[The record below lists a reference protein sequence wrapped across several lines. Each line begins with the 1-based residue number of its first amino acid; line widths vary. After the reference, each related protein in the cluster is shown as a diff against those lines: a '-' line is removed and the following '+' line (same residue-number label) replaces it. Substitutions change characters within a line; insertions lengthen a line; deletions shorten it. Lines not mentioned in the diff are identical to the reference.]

1 MLEPDPDIRASR
13 KPEATERFS
22 YLATAMERE
31 LREIELHV
39 DSGSNGVD
47 ATLISAA
54 MAFESPLPM
63 LGEL

>member
-47 ATLISAA
+47 ATMDLIRSHSHDALLKT
-54 MAFESPLPM
+54 LP
-63 LGEL
+63 